1 MFKIGDKILC
11 VDNTFSVVLKSKQI
25 YTIDNIVYHN
35 LFTVAEISNKAYIFP
50 CYRFILAT
58 KLSRLFYE

>member
-1 MFKIGDKILC
+1 MLKIGDKILC
-11 VDNTFSVVLKSKQI
+11 VDNIFSVVLKSKQI

-35 LFTVAEISNKAYIFP
+35 LFTVVEISNKAYIFS